1 MERNFL
7 KQTSKFCWYFL
18 SYPTRELCLCFWCCC
33 FALAYHYHWT
43 PYPFEKQLRLFYI
56 SDSSMIVVFL
66 YPCIITYLFW
76 QPEAVYRRSISR
88 RLFDCTICGVFTV
101 VLIVQ
106 FFCVFLFFFFFF
118 FFLAFSLLRPP
129 DYDPN
134 FYIYIFSLFFFI
146 PIYPPSFSLVL
157 WLFSITLR
165 LGADYSICD
174 SKWHLLF
181 PSLFIY
187 FFLTF
192 DLFDTQ

>member
-56 SDSSMIVVFL
+56 PDSSMIVVFL

-76 QPEAVYRRSISR
+76 QLEAVYRRSISR

-106 FFCVFLFFFFFF
+106 FFCVFLFFFFFI
-118 FFLAFSLLRPP
+118 FFLAFPSFGHLITTPTSISTSFL
-129 DYDPN
+129 
-134 FYIYIFSLFFFI
+134 FSFSFQSI
-146 PIYPPSFSLVL
+146 PPSFSLVL